1 MRGLEG
7 WAFMSLM
14 GCTLLIALSASLL
27 TGGWAIAGYGVAAL
41 LGVLSGGLYGASAQ
55 QRR

>member
-1 MRGLEG
+1 MRGLES

-14 GCTLLIALSASLL
+14 GCTLLIVLSASLL
-27 TGGWAIAGYGVAAL
+27 TGGWASVGYLVAAL

>member
-7 WAFMSLM
+7 WAFISLM
-14 GCTLLIALSASLL
+14 GCTLLIVLSASLL
-27 TGGWAIAGYGVAAL
+27 TGGWANVGYLVAGL

-55 QRR
+55 KR

>member
-14 GCTLLIALSASLL
+14 GCTLLIVLSASLL
-27 TGGWAIAGYGVAAL
+27 TGGWAIVGYGVAAL